1 MKRFLLYVSLG
12 LGVVLGVHTLS
23 ARPNEAGEP
32 APLTP
37 YVQRFGNEVLK
48 PIAEAYGLL
57 EKYGEAFAKLY
68 GAYDHKWRRDVD
80 KSVISLLD
88 RYSWS
93 IVIYPEGHALINGNA
108 QELLELISSDA
119 LLQDE
124 QPEWTLPAAIPA
136 GEPNAELLDTN
147 RFSLPRKAG
156 DSTWYRKE
164 FIEKPASLQRE
175 IEGKFNQA
183 LGSNF
188 MAITPPEG
196 YTRQNIR
203 SSIERIQSLF
213 LGELDK
219 ALAIARSLHSSRR
232 NAFTQG
238 AYQRY
243 LSGACYEAAITL
255 RNKVTE
261 HWKRVDQKRISFTPD
276 GTCISSTPFIFCR
289 TTSYIIFEKN
299 APVEWKDDRQA
310 DREAATGPLT
320 LDKVIP
326 PMLYDYLQQS
336 DAELFAELFKDLT
349 KICEQTAALLAQ
361 PGALIAPE
369 EYDDDWMTLT
379 TEVCDN
385 KDLRWFNIL
394 VREPEF
400 ESSLTTPLCEDS
412 AWGGWDGYAFLL
424 KWADECVQKERP
436 IPTRI
441 STLLQK
447 APAGSIDDIKKIE
460 KLRGAYTSMAKSL
473 GWTL

>member
-1 MKRFLLYVSLG
+1 MKRFWLYVRLG

-57 EKYGEAFAKLY
+57 EKYGKAFAKLY
-68 GAYDHKWRRDVD
+68 GSYDHKWLRDVD

-93 IVIYPEGHALINGNA
+93 IVIYPEGHAFINGNA

-124 QPEWTLPAAIPA
+124 QPEWTPAAIPT

-147 RFSLPRKAG
+147 QFSLPRTLD
-156 DSTWYRKE
+156 DSTWYVKE
-164 FIEKPASLQRE
+164 FIEKPASLRRE
-175 IEGKFNQA
+175 IENRFNQA
-183 LGSNF
+183 LGSNL
-188 MAITPPEG
+188 MEITPPEG
-196 YTRQNIR
+196 YTRQNIS
-203 SSIERIQSLF
+203 SSIERIRSLF

-219 ALAIARSLHSSRR
+219 ARAIASSLHSSRR

-261 HWKRVDQKRISFTPD
+261 LWKRIDEESISFTPD
-276 GTCISSTPFIFCR
+276 GTCISYTPFIFCR
-289 TTSYIIFEKN
+289 MTSYIIFEKN
-299 APVEWKDDRQA
+299 APVEWKNDRQA
-310 DREAATGPLT
+310 DGEAATGPLT

-336 DAELFAELFKDLT
+336 EAELFKDLT
-349 KICEQTAALLAQ
+349 EICEQTAALLAQ

-394 VREPEF
+394 AREPEF
-400 ESSLTTPLCEDS
+400 GSSLSTPLCEDS

-424 KWADECVQKERP
+424 EWADKCVKEERP

-447 APAGSIDDIKKIE
+447 APAGSINDIKKIE
-460 KLRGAYTSMAKSL
+460 NLRSAYTSMAKSL
-473 GWTL
+473 GWPL